1 VTERPATIPV
11 APALGTW
18 ALSWVLGAIV
28 LTPLL
33 VAAVGGSLGDD
44 LSIPELTIAT
54 AGVWAVFVVGLVT
67 VSRRSGSGSF
77 RADLGIAFRPV
88 DLVGVPIGVLAQ
100 FVLVPALYWPLSEIW
115 PTTFDTAKIEERA
128 QDLADRAGGV
138 DTVLL
143 VVVVVVGAPIVEEL
157 VYRGLIQRSLAAS
170 AGRVTGLLL
179 TSALFSLIHF
189 SPVEYPGLF
198 LAGLVFGGG
207 LSSTGRLGAGI
218 LAHAAFNAAGLVMV
232 LS

>member
-1 VTERPATIPV
+1 M
-11 APALGTW
+11 
-18 ALSWVLGAIV
+18 

-33 VAAVGGSLGDD
+33 VAAVGGSLGDE

-54 AGVWAVFVVGLVT
+54 AGVWTVFVVGLVA
-67 VSRRSGSGSF
+67 VSRRSGSGSI

-100 FVLVPALYWPLSEIW
+100 FVLIPALYWPLREIW

-128 QDLADRAGGV
+128 QDLADRAGGF

-157 VYRGLIQRSLAAS
+157 VYRGLIQRSLAA
-170 AGRVTGLLL
+170 AVGRVTGLLL
-179 TSALFSLIHF
+179 TAALFSLIHF

-207 LSSTGRLGAGI
+207 LSSTGRLGPGI
-218 LAHAAFNAAGLVMV
+218 LAHAAFNGAGLVMV